1 MKAHSQL
8 MYQFGPFRLD
18 PARRL
23 LRRDGRSVAL
33 TPKALETLALLV
45 QNHGNVVEKD
55 VLMRHV
61 WPDTFVEE
69 GSLTRNISV
78 LRKTLGESP
87 SDHQYIATVPR
98 RGYCFV
104 APVAEVSGDEPPPP
118 PAR

>member
-8 MYQFGPFRLD
+8 LYQFGPFHLD

-23 LRRDGRSVAL
+23 LLRDSQIVAL
-33 TPKALETLALLV
+33 APKAFETLALLV

-55 VLMRHV
+55 VLMQHV

-87 SDHQYIATVPR
+87 SDHRYIATAPR

-104 APVAEVSGDEPPPP
+104 APVI
-118 PAR
+118 